1 MGESLQIESENYLKE
16 NEKISD
22 ELHRQQTLY
31 GELKKMRG
39 RGEEMDLIQQME
51 KESRDCQYRIQ
62 ELETELDTTMTS
74 LEKIRLLRE
83 VAQLKTSKGIPLE
96 SGNNYGFD
104 NKGDDILLSPDH
116 YPYAQS
122 HKSAQEVAMSSI
134 GSLRVYEM
142 MLGLCFITIVLN
154 WILIN

>member
-1 MGESLQIESENYLKE
+1 M
-16 NEKISD
+16 
-22 ELHRQQTLY
+22 
-31 GELKKMRG
+31 
-39 RGEEMDLIQQME
+39 
-51 KESRDCQYRIQ
+51 
-62 ELETELDTTMTS
+62 ETELDTAMAS
-74 LEKIRLLRE
+74 LENLNEEKIRLLRE

-96 SGNNYGFD
+96 SGNNFGLD

-116 YPYAQS
+116 HQYAQS